1 MSSEVLVQDQRIE
14 RRRARVGDRELVHNI
29 EITCRST
36 LGRRWCASNGLLQG
50 NICET
55 NPVWIVRISV
65 SVGIHVRGVGR
76 IVRQIGDNHAGIVA
90 GRCDLS
96 LIDQITVV
104 EHCADCVGVDLN
116 DDLNGHRFILGDR
129 IRVAPGVVKDLNIGV
144 SVEIRIELQS
154 ICSRAGGDDRR
165 RTSLQDDA
173 HESIAVLRCQIFQ
186 QRNLSQRIVACAGDR
201 ELIGHIEIAIDSTTC
216 RRDANLFFQ
225 KFSLRMSQ
233 NGCFDSAVDVVIFSA
248 ATSVAIAF
256 SRAGHIAIWKRRPG
270 RADRVIQAATNLSRI
285 GRHGRRVSQRDRIAQ
300 CQFIQYQV
308 DRATAG
314 SVAVDPGADDG
325 D

>member
-1 MSSEVLVQDQRIE
+1 
-14 RRRARVGDRELVHNI
+14 
-29 EITCRST
+29 
-36 LGRRWCASNGLLQG
+36 
-50 NICET
+50 
-55 NPVWIVRISV
+55 
-65 SVGIHVRGVGR
+65 
-76 IVRQIGDNHAGIVA
+76 
-90 GRCDLS
+90 
-96 LIDQITVV
+96 
-104 EHCADCVGVDLN
+104 
-116 DDLNGHRFILGDR
+116 
-129 IRVAPGVVKDLNIGV
+129 
-144 SVEIRIELQS
+144 
-154 ICSRAGGDDRR
+154 
-165 RTSLQDDA
+165 
-173 HESIAVLRCQIFQ
+173 
-186 QRNLSQRIVACAGDR
+186 
-201 ELIGHIEIAIDSTTC
+201 
-216 RRDANLFFQ
+216 
-225 KFSLRMSQ
+225 MSQ